1 MDGEVARQWP
11 YQSYYSP
18 VLPYDPPLH
27 HFTASNP
34 PQLAHEKSEEADKPA
49 HHTSMRVSDV
59 LNDENEAK
67 EVCEETAPLLE
78 SFSEGNLTAEGK
90 RQVGRTSVFRAL
102 MVIVY
107 HH

>member
-1 MDGEVARQWP
+1 MSKHGPAWNSAPTDRGFSRRWSN
-11 YQSYYSP
+11 QSYSP
-18 VLPYDPPLH
+18 NLQYDPRLH
-27 HFTASNP
+27 YFTASNP
-34 PQLAHEKSEEADKPA
+34 PQLTHEKSEEADKPA

-90 RQVGRTSVFRAL
+90 RQVG
-102 MVIVY
+102 
-107 HH
+107 